1 MTDFIYHY
9 TSLETLALIL
19 KNKNIRFNSLK
30 NVDDVNETE
39 FSDDDDINISSHT
52 LISCW
57 TNNEEENLAFWN
69 MYTPNMQGV
78 RIKLPRDIFQVYN
91 FTTENDIYVARNS
104 RIENSLVVE
113 NECFNDN
120 YWVLPFKDHFL
131 EVEYTDDNSLLR
143 PKLFNVEGE
152 EYKFETGIIGKYKS
166 KIWEFQKEVRFKLI
180 ILPTY
185 DLNHNKINP
194 LNDFLRIMYENIPA
208 PIENYFLP
216 IKQNAFEKMEITL
229 GPKCNISQEIIV
241 ESLIEKYNP
250 HAKMVKNKYHGLIR

>member
-1 MTDFIYHY
+1 MTDFIFHY

-39 FSDDDDINISSHT
+39 FSDDDDINLSSHT

-91 FTTENDIYVARNS
+91 FTTENNLYVDRNS
-104 RIENSLVVE
+104 RIENSLVPE
-113 NECFNDN
+113 NECFNDS
-120 YWVLPFKDHFL
+120 YWIIPFKDHYL

-143 PKLFNVEGE
+143 PKILNMQGE
-152 EYKFETGIIGKYKS
+152 QYTYKTGIIGKYKS
-166 KIWEFQKEVRFKLI
+166 KI
-180 ILPTY
+180 
-185 DLNHNKINP
+185 
-194 LNDFLRIMYENIPA
+194 
-208 PIENYFLP
+208 
-216 IKQNAFEKMEITL
+216 
-229 GPKCNISQEIIV
+229 
-241 ESLIEKYNP
+241 
-250 HAKMVKNKYHGLIR
+250 